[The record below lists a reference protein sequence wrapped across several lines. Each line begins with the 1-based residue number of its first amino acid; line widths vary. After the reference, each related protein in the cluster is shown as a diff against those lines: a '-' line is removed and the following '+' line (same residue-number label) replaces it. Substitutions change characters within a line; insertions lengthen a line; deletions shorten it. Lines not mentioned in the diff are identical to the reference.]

1 MGRESDDYG
10 QEWGRYC
17 DRSFD
22 KIVHYEGG
30 KMYKIIEILK
40 RPDGV
45 SMEAN
50 WTPHFPVLLPVVS
63 L

>member
-1 MGRESDDYG
+1 
-10 QEWGRYC
+10 
-17 DRSFD
+17 
-22 KIVHYEGG
+22 
-30 KMYKIIEILK
+30 MYRIIGILK

-63 L
+63 FRLPPFLFLDSLEYDTRLSG